1 MVNLVFLDFFM
12 PGINGITLLR
22 KMRAEKIKCAVI
34 IITAACQ
41 FKKMQKAGSNGL
53 AKGLND
59 KTLETI
65 LTYLKGHSSQEHTC
79 ETLSKA
85 SNLSKVTVPVT

>member
-1 MVNLVFLDFFM
+1 
-12 PGINGITLLR
+12 
-22 KMRAEKIKCAVI
+22 
-34 IITAACQ
+34 
-41 FKKMQKAGSNGL
+41 MQKAGSNGL

-65 LTYLKGHSSQEHTC
+65 LTYLKGRSSQEHTC
-79 ETLSKA
+79 ETLLKV

>member
-1 MVNLVFLDFFM
+1 MVLHCFGKCVLKKSNVQLLSLPLLV
-12 PGINGITLLR
+12 NS
-22 KMRAEKIKCAVI
+22 
-34 IITAACQ
+34 
-41 FKKMQKAGSNGL
+41 KKMQKAGSNGL

-65 LTYLKGHSSQEHTC
+65 LTYLKGHSSQKHTC
-79 ETLSKA
+79 ETLSKV

>member
-1 MVNLVFLDFFM
+1 MVLHCFGKCVLKKSNVQLLSLPLLV
-12 PGINGITLLR
+12 NS
-22 KMRAEKIKCAVI
+22 
-34 IITAACQ
+34 
-41 FKKMQKAGSNGL
+41 KKMQKAGSNGL

-79 ETLSKA
+79 KTLSKA

>member
-1 MVNLVFLDFFM
+1 MKDFCVDAIFENGEDALAYLRTNVVNLVFLDFFM

-41 FKKMQKAGSNGL
+41 FKKN
-53 AKGLND
+53 AKSR
-59 KTLETI
+59 K
-65 LTYLKGHSSQEHTC
+65 
-79 ETLSKA
+79 
-85 SNLSKVTVPVT
+85 